1 MTSTSVRLVHRAP
14 AVSHSHTLMMVLL
27 FLLPVV
33 SPIASVSGEA
43 RIESQDFEILDR
55 LSEVLEERQEVLDG
69 NSVGQM
75 AGPTIEGIS
84 NSVTP
89 TGSADPLA
97 DVDGAIE
104 GATMVVTRPPD
115 PVHPGPYQ
123 LLVNP
128 GNSPPGQV
136 DNIWQT
142 LLNIT
147 DYVIW
152 TQYTNLDGD
161 VIESFEVVTFSS
173 NLLSLLDVNSD
184 PLLHEVDIDNDGDE
198 DIEVGLKI
206 AWEFLGGWGVEDGVL
221 WIEPGISYSV
231 KVLDSSQNDPDWD
244 NMDKLQVSL
253 IKAFAYSGPD
263 SILALGEGETYI
275 WVVDSR
281 FTTQPNDFT
290 LRVGIERFYF
300 DVTGAGSDLIVTLI
314 QALTLGIINSGV
326 DESGITFASISA
338 PYAIGISNDGQST
351 CPDRYSPDELMY
363 ASHLELNCGVAA
375 GFGYLHF
382 SPPDDSGDRDLWE
395 LAYIELSLHP
405 NKDAVILPEQ
415 VEIVIRTDSV
425 LPENGLVDGEDGLD
439 TIEYW
444 ADERTDLHIHF
455 HENRSELPPEE
466 SAEGARGNVT
476 DSVGWLRGMPAGS
489 LSEGEIQRVFTM
501 LGSDGS
507 QSELPGDLPER
518 LGLIIGIKNF
528 SRDDSQNVND
538 PTLPV
543 NPANPPKTLILL
555 RSVQSVE
562 EVDYDSW
569 FLREGAVD
577 DHRKI
582 HISARNV
589 PTAAVLYG
597 SFELGGSD
605 EVETSFDSEE
615 SLDFVSKIVD
625 NVLIN
630 IVDLF
635 LDIGNVLNDVPSA
648 VVDVISGGVDG
659 TSGLE
664 GRSFHLL
671 LNDNWLVTRSDMPID
686 YISVQI
692 GSSTHPVLPGDHLML
707 AKDNDLA
714 TVDGRDGPVEPLVP
728 VAASI
733 RFSGLIAFSLVDDND
748 LDEQTVTL
756 RTSSDESFGFTYIE
770 HPPTILEGASYQ
782 SLIMSDIPDNLSTH
796 ITPERMQYTASTGI
810 DSIVYA
816 GLDGTQRQAAHIIG
830 VPDSFTTT
838 FGTVTGWSSL
848 TPISTIEA
856 QVSNASEPVTMTGD
870 HFLFHHDPVSE
881 TSTISTRLTGLSEV
895 SWTAPDEEGAT
906 GPAGRGTAHMSVA
919 GDRQL
924 SISVDHAPTQGDDA
938 LSVLASIDPLP
949 SSVSVEIPTGADA
962 ESALAVPEFN
972 TSNGLSGVAFFISG
986 FADLGRSVN
995 SVLSGI
1001 TSDISTGA
1009 ESEDDGFSFGIK
1021 LNADAAFDLTV
1032 EAIHGDSSVD
1042 APPWVHGIAF
1052 QSSPNGI
1059 ADGFHLRTW
1068 LPNLPPTI
1076 DLSVSR
1082 APNFNGQDWAISM
1095 GLEDWVPAHS
1105 ELMIHAYGINGQ
1117 DMLLTLQGLNVGEPT
1132 SLLIDSIFEIRTTGG
1147 ITEVGTTTHYW
1158 MSNRLDWVHA
1168 LLINREAGS
1177 RTEIMIHDIP
1187 EAVDLQSSIGTAVS
1201 LDMTVPEEYRRDGT
1215 AVGAIMLQQ
1224 MQWMEDAWWPAT
1236 VFLTDVPGSISLSTA
1251 PDLTFDITQNIAFQ
1265 GSPVLDFTASDEGMS
1280 LYIEAF
1286 GRAINK
1292 KGDTILLAQGMTDR
1306 MEIGPTSDF
1315 GLTIRSSGEGVERLY
1330 LRISNVPATPPIV
1343 LDEMEAMGENLR
1355 KATIHVREIV
1365 GQYSIIEVDDV
1376 QGGRIIASA
1385 RASAQVEGTDWD
1397 LRGVLLD
1404 AQITGGVPT
1413 GTTLG
1418 VNGMASDLSL
1428 LNMVPGLDGSTKHVM
1443 VPEPFSSAI
1452 LTLLATVLGG
1462 T

>member
-1 MTSTSVRLVHRAP
+1 MDNTSVRLVHRAP

-55 LSEVLEERQEVLDG
+55 LSEVLEERQEVLDS

-97 DVDGAIE
+97 DIDSSIE
-104 GATMVVTRPPD
+104 GATMVATRPPD

-123 LLVNP
+123 LLVDP
-128 GNSPPGQV
+128 GSRPPGQV

-161 VIESFEVVTFSS
+161 VIETFEVVTFSS
-173 NLLSLLDVNSD
+173 NLLSLLDINSD
-184 PLLHEVDIDNDGDE
+184 PLLHEVDIDGDGDE

-244 NMDKLQVSL
+244 DMDKLQVSL

-326 DESGITFASISA
+326 DESGITFASMSA

-351 CPDRYSPDELMY
+351 CPDRYSPDELLY

-405 NKDAVILPEQ
+405 NKDAIILPEQ

-555 RSVQSVE
+555 RSVQSIE

-597 SFELGGSD
+597 SFELGGGN
-605 EVETSFDSEE
+605 EVETSFDSED

-648 VVDVISGGVDG
+648 VVDVISGGIDG

-686 YISVQI
+686 HISVQI
-692 GSSTHPVLPGDHLML
+692 GSSNHPVMAGDHLML
-707 AKDNDLA
+707 AKDRGLA
-714 TVDGRDGPVEPLVP
+714 TVDGRNGPVEPLVP

-733 RFSGLIAFSLVDDND
+733 RFSGLIAFSLVDDD
-748 LDEQTVTL
+748 DIDEQTVTL
-756 RTSSDESFGFTYIE
+756 RTASDESFEFTYIE
-770 HPPTILEGASYQ
+770 HTPTLLEGASYQ

-796 ITPERMQYTASTGI
+796 ITPEGMQYTASTGI
-810 DSIVYA
+810 DSIVYV

-838 FGTVTGWSSL
+838 FGTVTGWSSS

-881 TSTISTRLTGLSEV
+881 TSTISTRLTGISEV

-924 SISVDHAPTQGDDA
+924 SINVDHAPTQGDGA
-938 LSVLASIDPLP
+938 LSVLASINPLP

-995 SVLSGI
+995 SVLSGV
-1001 TSDISTGA
+1001 TSDISTGS
-1009 ESEDDGFSFGIK
+1009 ESEDDGFSFGIR

-1032 EAIHGDSSVD
+1032 EAIQGDGSVD
-1042 APPWVHGIAF
+1042 APPWVHGISF

-1076 DLSVSR
+1076 DLSISR
-1082 APNFNGQDWAISM
+1082 APTFNGQDWAISM

-1105 ELMIHAYGINGQ
+1105 ELMLHAYGINGQ
-1117 DMLLTLQGLNVGEPT
+1117 DLLLTLQGLNVGEPT

-1236 VFLTDVPGSISLSTA
+1236 VFLTEVPGSISLSTA

-1292 KGDTILLAQGMTDR
+1292 RGDTILLAQGMTDR

-1330 LRISNVPATPPIV
+1330 LRMSNVPATPPIV

-1355 KATIHVREIV
+1355 MATIHVREIV

-1428 LNMVPGLDGSTKHVM
+1428 LNMVPGLEGSTKHMM
-1443 VPEPFSSAI
+1443 VPEPFSSVI
-1452 LTLLATVLGG
+1452 LTLLATVLGDA
-1462 T
+1462 